1 MKISGIL
8 FKNLQNVKTI
18 RLLLRK
24 WGGNEY
30 SFYLFYFNTIVSYFS
45 KV

>member
-30 SFYLFYFNTIVSYFS
+30 IFFFNTIVSYFP

>member
-8 FKNLQNVKTI
+8 LKNLQNVKTI

-30 SFYLFYFNTIVSYFS
+30 FFFNTVVSYFP